1 MISLLYKG
9 LTLRNTFK
17 RIQTPNTSRV
27 ITSMLLDTPLR
38 HLCIS
43 QDPNKTTR
51 KQQMQKD
58 IPTSPKVPFE
68 NVWQCLLTPVGVS
81 WCLWVSVGVCLCLL
95 VFCVVKICLEDA
107 WRGYQRISEC
117 FLWMFVEFRCVWGT
131 IECSAL
137 VMKEMALCWDCSEM
151 QVFFSSIWY
160 F

>member
-9 LTLRNTFK
+9 LILRNTFK

-58 IPTSPKVPFE
+58 IPTSPKVLFE
-68 NVWQCLLTPVGVS
+68 NVWQCLLTPVGVCG
-81 WCLWVSVGVCLCLL
+81 CLWVSVCVCWCFVLSRYVLKMPGE
-95 VFCVVKICLEDA
+95 VI
-107 WRGYQRISEC
+107 RGYLSAFFGCLWSLDASEG
-117 FLWMFVEFRCVWGT
+117 LSNVQP
-131 IECSAL
+131 L
-137 VMKEMALCWDCSEM
+137 
-151 QVFFSSIWY
+151 
-160 F
+160 